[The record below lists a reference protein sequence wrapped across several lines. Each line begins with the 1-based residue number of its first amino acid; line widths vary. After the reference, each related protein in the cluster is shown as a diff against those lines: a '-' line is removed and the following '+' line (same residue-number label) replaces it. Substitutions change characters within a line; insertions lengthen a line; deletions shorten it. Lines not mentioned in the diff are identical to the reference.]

1 MKRLRGGPLLQNVL
15 EQFQVTANESDIR
28 PKFLMYS
35 GHDTSISRLT
45 ILCVYFSE
53 KYCFQLTCGIKKI
66 NFKTIGY
73 YFTLNKIV

>member
-45 ILCVYFSE
+45 NRHVYT
-53 KYCFQLTCGIKKI
+53 FQKS
-66 NFKTIGY
+66 
-73 YFTLNKIV
+73 IVFN